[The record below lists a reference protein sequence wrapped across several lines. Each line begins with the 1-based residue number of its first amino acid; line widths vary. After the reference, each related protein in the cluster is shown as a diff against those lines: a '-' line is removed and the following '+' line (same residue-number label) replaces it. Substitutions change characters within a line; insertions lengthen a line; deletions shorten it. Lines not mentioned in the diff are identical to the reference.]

1 MGLEPIRRYRHTP
14 LKRARIPIPPP
25 RLGGFSIASVS
36 SSEDQVQ
43 YEIQDGVAY
52 VTMNRPQARN
62 ALTFAMYERIEALC
76 EQVKDPARNGGRD
89 MAALRTHLDD
99 PLVTWGWTPGYGR
112 AAIPTPRATFLA
124 AWETWT
130 AADAPCPE

>member
-36 SSEDQVQ
+36 SAEDQVQ

-76 EQVKDPARNGGRD
+76 EGPYLEMFARSPRPGWDRWGLEAD
-89 MAALRTHLDD
+89 SPEIAARR
-99 PLVTWGWTPGYGR
+99 WR
-112 AAIPTPRATFLA
+112 ADSCPDAPH
-124 AWETWT
+124 
-130 AADAPCPE
+130 AAD